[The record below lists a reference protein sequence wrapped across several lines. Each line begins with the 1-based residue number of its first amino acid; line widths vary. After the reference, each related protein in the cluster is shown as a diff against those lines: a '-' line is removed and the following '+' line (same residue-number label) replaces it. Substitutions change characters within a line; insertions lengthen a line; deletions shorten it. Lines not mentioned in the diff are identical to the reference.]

1 MDKLFCIVL
10 LSAVVAGCGD
20 TQQAIDEMERQTS
33 AARLKAAKNL
43 AERLQDQ
50 PHLLE
55 QGDIQVFMSSKLIGG
70 TLKLLDGFE
79 IQVPGRKDVT
89 VKVVSM
95 VPALSEGVAAIDLDL
110 LATHGDLKLEVK
122 GLATLIPQPLKP
134 AKLEVEMHHNEFQ
147 LFGIR
152 MSGDLPAFTLRK
164 SEPMKFKLVVERL
177 APRANWGPFSADI
190 KGFVAEFAQLK
201 INQVLNEKLPPI
213 EAPIEN
219 IIKIDQ
225 PAQQHEFPLKDGAY
239 IAGLTTPPVSWAT
252 TFSLEDVVVLPRG
265 IHLIGNF
272 SNAGA
277 LK

>member
-1 MDKLFCIVL
+1 MDKLFWVVL

-50 PHLLE
+50 PQLLA
-55 QGDIQVFMSSKLIGG
+55 QGDIQVFMSSKLIGEA
-70 TLKLLDGFE
+70 LKLFDGFE

-95 VPALSEGVAAIDLDL
+95 VPALSEGIAAIDLDL
-110 LATHGDLKLEVK
+110 LAAHGDLKLEVK
-122 GLATLIPQPLKP
+122 GLATFIPQPLRP
-134 AKLEVEMHHNEFQ
+134 AKIEVEMRHNEFQ
-147 LFGIR
+147 LFGIP
-152 MSGDLPAFTLRK
+152 MSGDLPSFTLRK

-177 APRANWGPFSADI
+177 APRANWGPFSTDI
-190 KGFVAEFAQLK
+190 KGFVAELAQLK
-201 INQVLNEKLPPI
+201 INQVLNEKLPLI

-252 TFSLEDVVVLPRG
+252 TFNLEDVVVLPRG

-272 SNAGA
+272 SNAEA